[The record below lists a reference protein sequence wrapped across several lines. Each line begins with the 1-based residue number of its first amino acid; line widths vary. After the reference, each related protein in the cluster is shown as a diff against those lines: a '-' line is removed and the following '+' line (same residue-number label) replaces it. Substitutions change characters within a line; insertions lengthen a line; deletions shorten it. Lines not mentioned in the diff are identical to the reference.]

1 VRVLRPAGAELAQRF
16 GTNVGLT
23 PLSEVPV
30 AIAPRLAELRR
41 LSAPHGS
48 LALAARSDGVIV
60 GLFDGEEALRHLCF
74 SAAGMV
80 ARGTAEPL
88 LYVSSVEE
96 LPPF

>member
-16 GTNVGLT
+16 GTSVGLI

-48 LALAARSDGVIV
+48 LALAARADGVIV
-60 GLFDGEEALRHLCF
+60 GLFDGEEALRHLRF
-74 SAAGMV
+74 SAAGKV
-80 ARGTAEPL
+80 ARGTAEPP